1 MKGNPYSKPGSLF
14 PGKIKILLLQ
24 GHEILFFFFL
34 LMYPQPVE

>member
-14 PGKIKILLLQ
+14 PGKVKILLPL
-24 GHEILFFFFL
+24 GHEILFFCLL